1 MILDMTAIG
10 VLLSLALNS
19 INLIAQL
26 RTILSSGEKKLDE
39 RLKAVE
45 HKQLTDAE
53 RIQVVEAEI
62 KHMPDRESVQ
72 QLQINVAE
80 MKVQLSV
87 MIKSAEATERATRRV
102 EEFLMKKGADK

>member
-19 INLIAQL
+19 INLLAQL

-39 RLKAVE
+39 RVTKSE
-45 HKQLTDAE
+45 HKLIEHDRRVQTLE
-53 RIQVVEAEI
+53 NEM
-62 KHMPDRESVQ
+62 KHLPDNEMVQ
-72 QLQINVAE
+72 KLQIDMAE
-80 MKVQLSV
+80 MKVQLTAMV
-87 MIKSAEATERATRRV
+87 KSSEATERATRRV